1 MANTNGPLQ
10 FLLAEYKELRG
21 EILKRSEMQH
31 QLISIALVALGTLT
45 TVGLSGSPSALL
57 AYPMLLLFLS
67 AAWAYNDI
75 QIAQLG
81 IYIRYRIED
90 QVIGGGM
97 GWEHAILS
105 DPASKQI
112 GLLIKLASRGIL
124 WGSEFLAIGLY
135 LLKRLTIGRPKVLG
149 EYRGEV
155 VLMILAGTAIV
166 LTIVIMRNRD
176 RLVDEIVKSM
186 KKPVVAPSVHEKP

>member
-1 MANTNGPLQ
+1 MTKTNDPSQ

-31 QLISIALVALGTLT
+31 QLISITLVAFGALI
-45 TVGLSGSPSALL
+45 TVGLKDSPSALL
-57 AYPMLLLFLS
+57 AYPMLALFLS
-67 AAWAYNDI
+67 AAWSYNDI

-81 IYIRYRIED
+81 IYVRYRIEN
-90 QVIGGGM
+90 QLIGGNL

-112 GLLIKLASRGIL
+112 GSLIKFATRGIL

-135 LLKRLTIGRPKVLG
+135 LLKRLSMGWPKVV
-149 EYRGEV
+149 EECRGEV

-166 LTIVIMRNRD
+166 FTIAIMRNRD
-176 RLVDEIVKSM
+176 RLVDEIEKSM
-186 KKPVVAPSVHEKP
+186 EKPVVAPSDDEKP